1 MSFSENKYKYLNIT
15 PRTHISIETSKN
27 DFSQNVNLVKV
38 NKVDQIDEGINKLIY
53 LGKIIKNYF
62 PNKDYFKKKFN
73 MKTFSQNK
81 LTPFQIYLRNKKIIS
96 EKLNSKK
103 NFEPELK
110 SVKSEKTYKSKSSIK
125 NILNN
130 KKKKKLNM
138 PMLYNNTT
146 ECYFKNKFIKSVFEQ
161 NNKNKN
167 RKNNSQYKTLT
178 LTESNFNS
186 FNKRKSKNNIADL
199 INSKYLLSISNFS
212 RNKTKKLTNDFR
224 YEKDKMLLLNKQKSL
239 KKKKNINLFNEIKSF
254 QENINAK
261 TITEENYK
269 DNYHQIPLIDLS
281 NLDKKNNQFYNLF
294 IRNNLKNYISNR
306 NKK

>member
-62 PNKDYFKKKFN
+62 PHKDYFKKKFN

-186 FNKRKSKNNIADL
+186 FDKRKSKNNIADL

>member
-38 NKVDQIDEGINKLIY
+38 NKADQIDEGINKLIY

-62 PNKDYFKKKFN
+62 PHKDYFKKKFN
-73 MKTFSQNK
+73 TKTFSQNK

-110 SVKSEKTYKSKSSIK
+110 SVKSEKTYKSKNSIK

-186 FNKRKSKNNIADL
+186 FDKRKSKNNIADL

-212 RNKTKKLTNDFR
+212 RNKTKKFSDDFR
-224 YEKDKMLLLNKQKSL
+224 HEKDKMLLLNKQKSL

>member
-38 NKVDQIDEGINKLIY
+38 NKADQIDEGINKLIY

-62 PNKDYFKKKFN
+62 PHKDYFKKKFN
-73 MKTFSQNK
+73 MKTFSKNK

-186 FNKRKSKNNIADL
+186 FDKRKSKNNIADL